1 MLSLGVL
8 TSAKPFLFLT
18 PSPDLCI
25 YFAPVTICIRNK
37 YSIYAGDAN
46 WMFEIILHP
55 LQVSS
60 GMNHGSHTFWLRE
73 RNLISCSGKINSM
86 NNAWLS
92 LFHLPSE

>member
-8 TSAKPFLFLT
+8 TSTKHLAVPLLICSFIFE
-18 PSPDLCI
+18 
-25 YFAPVTICIRNK
+25 PVTICIRNK
-37 YSIYAGDAN
+37 YSIYAGHPN

-92 LFHLPSE
+92 LFHIPSE